1 MPMQTL
7 PAVYFKALAD
17 DTRIRLLHI
26 LSNNELNVNELVA
39 VLGMGQSRIS
49 RHLKILT
56 SARLLTWRRD
66 GLWVFY
72 SSPESGADK
81 SFIDA
86 VIPFVANNPFAAQ
99 DCAAAA
105 ALIAERTRKTQQF
118 FNSIAE
124 DWDKLSKEVLGSFSL
139 PEAIARIMPQC
150 AVACDLGCGT
160 GSVLEVMLEKAG
172 LAIGVD
178 GSARML
184 ELAQKRFSPDNSRI
198 SLRIGDLAHLP
209 LRDGE
214 ADFVTLNLVLH
225 HLSTPVD
232 VLQEVFRIIKPGG
245 RLVITDYTSHSDETM
260 RSEYGDLW
268 LGFTTEELHN
278 ALKRARFSVTEST
291 EVPIERNLSL
301 HIIQAT
307 RPADLV

>member
-1 MPMQTL
+1 MPIQNIPT
-7 PAVYFKALAD
+7 AYFKALAD
-17 DTRIRLLHI
+17 ETRIRLLHI
-26 LSNNELNVNELVA
+26 LYHNELNVNELVA

-56 SARLLTWRRD
+56 SAQLLTWRRD

-72 SSPESGADK
+72 STPESGTDK
-81 SFIDA
+81 AFIEA
-86 VIPFVANNPFAAQ
+86 IIAFVSTNPHAG
-99 DCAAAA
+99 DDAAAA
-105 ALIAERTRKTQQF
+105 TALIAERTKKTQQF

-124 DWDKLSKEVLGSFSL
+124 DWDKLSKEVLGSFNLS
-139 PEAIARIMPQC
+139 EAIARIMPQC

-172 LAIGVD
+172 IAIGVD

-225 HLSTPVD
+225 HLSTPVE

-245 RLVITDYTSHSDETM
+245 RLVITDYTSHADETM

-268 LGFTTEELHN
+268 LGFTTDELQN
-278 ALKRARFSVTEST
+278 ALKRARFSLSEASV
-291 EVPIERNLSL
+291 VPIERNLSL

-307 RPADLV
+307 RPADVA